1 MVRGVSTRHAA
12 AMIGTCTKNS
22 RLTWCCKKRA
32 TAFGMSLMT
41 AANSVTA
48 IAAEAS
54 ATVTM
59 RHADAGRCQAS
70 AHSLDQ
76 MGKAPISRNGNSTE
90 PDSSG
95 GRSLTSDRATA
106 NKRAKESLH
115 HLGEAAAQA
124 HY

>member
-70 AHSLDQ
+70 AHSL
-76 MGKAPISRNGNSTE
+76 
-90 PDSSG
+90 